1 MKRSGVCFRAL
12 TPLRRFIGK
21 ADGRGRIT
29 GKPYLTDDGRFADQ
43 PTRRFP
49 ARPLLVNPELNLA
62 IPHGAL
68 LKLL

>member
-1 MKRSGVCFRAL
+1 ML
-12 TPLRRFIGK
+12 DDYP
-21 ADGRGRIT
+21 GRIT